1 MITIMEQILQWSQL
15 YMRLIHIPYNSFKMA
30 AISIQFKFYD
40 ADLFI

>member
-1 MITIMEQILQWSQL
+1 MNNNNGTNITMVTIL
-15 YMRLIHIPYNSFKMA
+15 YEVDPYNSFKMA